1 MTTFCTISNHA
12 NSLFHLCVLQK
23 RPRARSVIQDHCL
36 HLLALV
42 RIRRTPFSLC
52 ILKMMWACRQC
63 EAPHNELKVDEVEE
77 NGHLRTNRQCRVTGV
92 AAFSTY
98 RFVRYQYCKHD
109 ILKTNELNLLQI
121 DTSGSRSRGWT
132 ISFWGQEV
140 KVRGHTT
147 LELDLETWRRRH
159 SRPLRSTRLSSY
171 STKVELCDRYCLSVV
186 RLFVRLFVR
195 SFCLSVCLSAC
206 LSVLLSV
213 CFTVCLPACLPVCLS
228 VSVCLPVCLY
238 VCLPVCLSVCLW
250 ARLLQMQK

>member
-1 MTTFCTISNHA
+1 MRTVCFIYV
-12 NSLFHLCVLQK
+12 FLQK

-52 ILKMMWACRQC
+52 I
-63 EAPHNELKVDEVEE
+63 
-77 NGHLRTNRQCRVTGV
+77 RQCRVTGV

-213 CFTVCLPACLPVCLS
+213 CFTVCLPACLPACM
-228 VSVCLPVCLY
+228 PA
-238 VCLPVCLSVCLW
+238 CLSVCVCLS
-250 ARLLQMQK
+250 ACLFVCQ

>member
-52 ILKMMWACRQC
+52 I
-63 EAPHNELKVDEVEE
+63 
-77 NGHLRTNRQCRVTGV
+77 RQCRVTGV

-238 VCLPVCLSVCLW
+238 VCLPACLSVCLW